1 MPILVYLLALAV
13 FAQGTSEFML
23 SGLLPGIAGEL
34 GIPLGTAGLLTS
46 GFALGMV
53 IGAPTMAVLV
63 RRFPSRWAL
72 GGFLLAF
79 IAAHVVGALGS
90 DFGSLLGSRIVAALA
105 NAGFL
110 AITMSVIVRI
120 VPAERRARALAVI
133 LGGTTVALIAGV
145 PAGALVGEALGWR
158 AALWIVAGLCVPA
171 LVGVLAAAPA
181 PAPVSASAAT
191 RAAPRLRTELAVLRR
206 RSLQRYILLAALAN
220 GATFCT
226 FTFLAPIVTD
236 GAGMSRTAVPG
247 VLALFGVGSL
257 IGVLG
262 AGRFCDRNWITLIGL
277 GAPLALVGW
286 LGFALTLGHPV
297 AVLLWALP
305 LGAISFCLGSALV
318 ARVVADAEEAPSL
331 GGSFAT
337 AALNLGAVVGPA
349 IGGAVIA
356 SAGPIGPVLVS
367 AGLALLAV
375 LVWISRSSGS
385 GSGANR
391 GSRLSDPDSAG

>member
-23 SGLLPGIAGEL
+23 SGLLPGIADEL
-34 GIPLGTAGLLTS
+34 GITLGTAGLLTS

-63 RRFPSRWAL
+63 RRSPPRWAL

-79 IAAHVVGALGS
+79 IAAHVIGALGS
-90 DFGSLLGSRIVAALA
+90 DFGTLLGTRIVAALA

-120 VPAERRARALAVI
+120 VPAERRASALAVI

-181 PAPVSASAAT
+181 SAVGATGAAL
-191 RAAPRLRTELAVLRR
+191 RLRMELVVLRR

-236 GAGMSRTAVPG
+236 SAGMSRASVPG
-247 VLALFGVGSL
+247 VLALFGAGSL

-262 AGRFCDRNWITLIGL
+262 AGRFGDRNWRTLIGL
-277 GAPLALVGW
+277 GAPLALAGW
-286 LGFALTLGHPV
+286 LGFALTLGYPV
-297 AVLLWALP
+297 AVWLWALP

-318 ARVVADAEEAPSL
+318 TRIVADAEDAPSL

-375 LVWISRSSGS
+375 LVWISRPSGF
-385 GSGANR
+385 GANR
-391 GSRLSDPDSAG
+391 GSRLSDPDSVG

>member
-1 MPILVYLLALAV
+1 MPVLVYLLALAV

-23 SGLLPGIAGEL
+23 SGLLPGIADEL
-34 GIPLGTAGLLTS
+34 DIPLGTAGLLTS

-63 RRFPSRWAL
+63 RRFPPRWAL
-72 GGFLLAF
+72 GAFLLTF
-79 IAAHVVGALGS
+79 IAAHIVGALGP
-90 DFGSLLGSRIVAALA
+90 DFGTLFATRIVAALA

-110 AITMSVIVRI
+110 AVTMSVIVRI

-158 AALWIVAGLCVPA
+158 TALWILAGLCVPA
-171 LVGVLAAAPA
+171 LIGVLGAAPA
-181 PAPVSASAAT
+181 SASAAMPT
-191 RAAPRLRTELAVLRR
+191 APRLRAELAVLRR
-206 RSLQRYILLAALAN
+206 GSLQRYILLAALAN

-236 GAGMSRTAVPG
+236 SAGMSRAAVPG

-262 AGRFCDRNWITLIGL
+262 AGRFGDRNWGALIGL
-277 GAPLALVGW
+277 GAPLALAGW

-297 AVLLWALP
+297 AVWLWALP
-305 LGAISFCLGSALV
+305 LGAISFCLGSSLV
-318 ARVVADAEEAPSL
+318 ARVVAAAEDAPSL

-349 IGGAVIA
+349 IGGAAIA
-356 SAGPIGPVLVS
+356 SAGPVGPVLVS

-385 GSGANR
+385 GSGTNR
-391 GSRLSDPDSAG
+391 GSRLSDPDSVG